1 MLAKI
6 IIGLYAL
13 TTSSA
18 LIVLKL
24 GSKTGAIVAFE
35 GGKLQLHLTLLSI
48 VGTLLYGISFL
59 IYTFLVAKYDLGF
72 IIPLVT
78 GLVYILIFVFSY
90 FIFNESFSI
99 VKVVAIG
106 LILSGITI
114 LSIQGK

>member
-6 IIGLYAL
+6 VIGLYVL

-24 GSKTGAIVAFE
+24 GSKTGAMVAFE
-35 GGKLQLHLTLLSI
+35 GGKLQLNLTLLSI
-48 VGTLLYGISFL
+48 VGTILYGLSFL

-78 GLVYILIFVFSY
+78 GLVYVLIFVFSY
-90 FIFNESFSI
+90 FIFNESFSLVKIIAIALI
-99 VKVVAIG
+99 VTGVT
-106 LILSGITI
+106 LMSM
-114 LSIQGK
+114 QGK